1 MQVSAGEPGFDE
13 EVLDKIRGVPE
24 VSAAAPVIEASVTA
38 GGTSLLI
45 LGVDMLGDR
54 NLRTYDLE
62 DSDDGIDDPLVFLAQ
77 PDSLMISKTL
87 ADQKGL
93 TIDSKIPMRT
103 MTGRAVVHR
112 PRHHEA
118 GRTGQRLRRRPGG
131 DGHLRGGENVRARKE
146 VRSRGHCAAGRRVAG
161 RSASGNCKALL
172 GPGFQ
177 VEPPSS
183 RGEQF
188 EATSRVYA
196 LASDITSLF
205 ALFIGMFIIYNTFA
219 IAVTQRRAE
228 IGILRAL
235 GATRGQIRTLFM
247 AESALTGLA
256 GTALGVL
263 AGLVLARAMAGYIG
277 GFLESI
283 YGVAQAAGAITPGP
297 ENDGGRDGD
306 GIANQSGGGGDS
318 GANAARVDPVKALQK
333 GQYQS

>member
-1 MQVSAGEPGFDE
+1 MILLRLISWPYARKHGFRWLLTVAGIVLGVAVFVGMHTANQSVLAAFQGTIDRIAGKAQLQVSAGEPGFDE
-13 EVLDKIRGVPE
+13 EVLDKIRAVPE

-54 NLRTYDLE
+54 SLRTYDLE
-62 DSDDGIDDPLVFLAQ
+62 DSEEGIDDPLVFLAQ
-77 PDSLMISKTL
+77 PDSLLVSKTF

-93 TIDSKIPMRT
+93 AIDSRVPMRT
-103 MTGRAVVHR
+103 MTGDVTFVVR
-112 PRHHEA
+112 GIMKPEGLA
-118 GRTGQRLRRRPGG
+118 SAFGG
-131 DGHLRGGENVRARKE
+131 DLAVMDIYAAEKMFGRGRKFDRVDVALQE
-146 VRSRGHCAAGRRVAG
+146 GVKLEDAERKLKAA
-161 RSASGNCKALL
+161 L

-183 RGEQF
+183 RGQQF

-219 IAVTQRRAE
+219 IAVTQRRKE

-235 GATRGQIRTLFM
+235 GATRGQIRTLFL

-256 GTALGVL
+256 GTALGIL
-263 AGLVLARAMAGYIG
+263 AGLVLARAMAGYI
-277 GFLESI
+277 
-283 YGVAQAAGAITPGP
+283 
-297 ENDGGRDGD
+297 
-306 GIANQSGGGGDS
+306 
-318 GANAARVDPVKALQK
+318 
-333 GQYQS
+333 